1 MNKSFYTWIQ
11 KITMYLFEII
21 EVLFEF
27 YPKCKIKVSY
37 TIFSPILHAHN
48 ILYIK
53 QINRKVQG
61 GRCFV
66 FSMCSTAIK

>member
-37 TIFSPILHAHN
+37 TIFSPILHASN
-48 ILYIK
+48 FLYIK
-53 QINRKVQG
+53 
-61 GRCFV
+61 
-66 FSMCSTAIK
+66 